1 LTSKNL
7 ESSPTKSEDLTR
19 QQAGNKWD
27 FSKWEQPSGKKTGF
41 ARKNPRVKILRWTWK
56 TYIFFEND
64 LHTVGLPCL
73 CYSSLG
79 SSKNAAIFNRK
90 NGDLTA
96 NHWDSTNTYGGC
108 ITNRSSGTKN
118 DKLIGHPP
126 NKNSQNECY

>member
-56 TYIFFEND
+56 TYIF
-64 LHTVGLPCL
+64 LLRMIYTRWVYHVCVTVVWG
-73 CYSSLG
+73 
-79 SSKNAAIFNRK
+79 AAKMRLF
-90 NGDLTA
+90 LT
-96 NHWDSTNTYGGC
+96 G
-108 ITNRSSGTKN
+108 RMGT
-118 DKLIGHPP
+118 
-126 NKNSQNECY
+126 